1 MLVQQRPEI
10 RFNEDRVLGLDVD
23 ETRSRL
29 RQLLCR
35 REALLPAAA
44 LPATT
49 EAADA
54 ADTATSCASDS
65 SRASGARL
73 RQRQTGSEAAAAAAS
88 ASRAEGIRSGI
99 ELVVSE
105 SAPRQSVGQDL
116 FEKRLL
122 AVEVRRRRTRLSSA
136 RRRRR

>member
-23 ETRSRL
+23 ESRSRL

-44 LPATT
+44 LPAAT

-73 RQRQTGSEAAAAAAS
+73 RQRQTGSEAAAAS